1 MTKLPLL
8 MHHYG
13 ARRGVGCVSGPGGG
27 YVPRLAFG
35 TDDDSHGDS

>member
-13 ARRGVGCVSGPGGG
+13 ARRGVGCVSG
-27 YVPRLAFG
+27 RFNIFCWFWEL
-35 TDDDSHGDS
+35 H